1 MADAQK
7 TIDLIFNGVD
17 KTGAATLSA
26 LNNAKSF
33 TGSLQNVTQPI
44 ADFTAGALKFEAGLL
59 AAGAAMTVFA
69 VKTAGDFDTA
79 FRELST
85 IIDAS
90 DEDLAGF
97 KISIDEYARGSTQSM
112 EQIMGAL
119 SGAVGSG
126 VEWSKSLGLISVAE
140 KLAVATRS
148 DLDSTTKVLVSTLKS
163 YGLEIKDAGDLSD
176 LFFSI
181 IDKGDIKMADLSAS
195 FAKIAPVAKISGVS
209 LEEVGAAIATLTASG
224 IKPAEAIEYLRGAIS
239 NIISP
244 SGQAKDLAAE
254 LGINF
259 GAAGLKA
266 DGLAGLLKKVSEA
279 TGGSADKMK
288 ILFGDIGGFV
298 AVASLA
304 GPQAATFAQN
314 LIDMADRAGKSG
326 AAFEI
331 MKLSIE
337 NSSKIIGSSFDYLL
351 RQVGTPLL
359 DEFGGIANAIAGIFT
374 ALGVSVK
381 EGGLKDLVSYIDS
394 LFDDLQKTIETV
406 ATNLPAALANADL
419 SGFKNGIDAV
429 VGAFARLFGNI
440 DITTVD
446 GLTRAIE
453 LAGAAFLGLSKFTA
467 GVIESFKPLFDKLV
481 EIGGQLGGLDSNFFE
496 MAGNIGGVVTQFNL
510 LLGGIT
516 NLLPWLET
524 LVGLLV
530 AKQGMSLLGGVSAL
544 VTTLPAMTG
553 ALSAAG
559 AVMAAYFASDKVIE
573 LVKALNE
580 WRQAND
586 HLADSQKQSVD
597 INERAG
603 LSLQRFAETT
613 GMVVSSVDEA
623 SKLIDA
629 GTVVWSDAANGWV
642 KAGDAMAGVN
652 KQARDG
658 AGSFDESNQA
668 MIEAFAASEKAAT
681 GITGL
686 GKAQESANSYALQTV
701 PIYDKL
707 TGAITGY
714 EQQLVKTEGGTVK
727 LASAADKAG
736 GGLAKIAEET
746 KKAEESTRRW
756 NEEIAKMAFEE
767 KLAMIESQ
775 TKITTAQIE
784 ADSKIS
790 VAAIESIGNTIN
802 STGELLQTLF
812 GSVKDFAGMDW
823 SSIRLIE
830 KQIDMENK
838 IRKEAHDK
846 TMERM
851 NVEIEKM
858 KEQTKAMAKGE
869 GLIKIDGAGLK
880 PHLEAFMWEILR
892 AIQVKVNKDG
902 LKMLLG
908 A

>member
-1 MADAQK
+1 M
-7 TIDLIFNGVD
+7 
-17 KTGAATLSA
+17 
-26 LNNAKSF
+26 
-33 TGSLQNVTQPI
+33 
-44 ADFTAGALKFEAGLL
+44 
-59 AAGAAMTVFA
+59 
-69 VKTAGDFDTA
+69 
-79 FRELST
+79 
-85 IIDAS
+85 
-90 DEDLAGF
+90 
-97 KISIDEYARGSTQSM
+97 
-112 EQIMGAL
+112 
-119 SGAVGSG
+119 
-126 VEWSKSLGLISVAE
+126 
-140 KLAVATRS
+140 
-148 DLDSTTKVLVSTLKS
+148 
-163 YGLEIKDAGDLSD
+163 
-176 LFFSI
+176 
-181 IDKGDIKMADLSAS
+181 
-195 FAKIAPVAKISGVS
+195 
-209 LEEVGAAIATLTASG
+209 
-224 IKPAEAIEYLRGAIS
+224 
-239 NIISP
+239 
-244 SGQAKDLAAE
+244 
-254 LGINF
+254 
-259 GAAGLKA
+259 
-266 DGLAGLLKKVSEA
+266 AGLLKKVSEA

-406 ATNLPAALANADL
+406 AKNLPAALAQADF
-419 SGFKNGIDAV
+419 SGFKGGIDAV
-429 VGAFARLFGNI
+429 VNALKSMFGAI
-440 DITTVD
+440 DITSVE
-446 GLTRAIE
+446 GLKSAIE
-453 LAGAAFLGLSKFTA
+453 LAGTAFLGLSKYTA
-467 GVIESFKPLFDKLV
+467 GVIEVFEPLFAALV
-481 EIGGQLGGLDSNFFE
+481 DVGKGAKDVDLSFLQI
-496 MAGNIGGVVTQFNL
+496 AGNIGGVVSALNL
-510 LLGGIT
+510 VLPLFTGLLAVLTAKQTLGLVTDIAKIGPALAAASLGIAPLVAGPVSVAALGAAFALAGYNLGTGLNPHIDAFVSKMAGHKTTLGGWIYD
-516 NLLPWLET
+516 
-524 LVGLLV
+524 LVNG
-530 AKQGMSLLGGVSAL
+530 AEEAEKLG
-544 VTTLPAMTG
+544 
-553 ALSAAG
+553 LSAGG
-559 AVMAAYFASDKVIE
+559 AASGVGKI
-573 LVKALNE
+573 
-580 WRQAND
+580 
-586 HLADSQKQSVD
+586 
-597 INERAG
+597 
-603 LSLQRFAETT
+603 
-613 GMVVSSVDEA
+613 DEA
-623 SKLIDA
+623 SGK
-629 GTVVWSDAANGWV
+629 AAKSTQLLSEEFRKSEIEAQNSAAAV
-642 KAGDAMAGVN
+642 
-652 KQARDG
+652 
-658 AGSFDESNQA
+658 DESNKSLD
-668 MIEAFAASEKAAT
+668 AAIIVSEKAKRSNKDLAT
-681 GITGL
+681 
-686 GKAQESANSYALQTV
+686 AQKETNSYILQSV
-701 PIYDKL
+701 PVYDKL

-846 TMERM
+846 SMAWM
-851 NVEIEKM
+851 DVEIEKM
-858 KEQTKAMAKGE
+858 KAQTAALLKGE